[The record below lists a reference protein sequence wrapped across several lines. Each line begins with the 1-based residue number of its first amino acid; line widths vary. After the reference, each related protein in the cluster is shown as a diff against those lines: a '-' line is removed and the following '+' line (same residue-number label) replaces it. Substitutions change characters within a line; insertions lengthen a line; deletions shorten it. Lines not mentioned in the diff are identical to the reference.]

1 MTQPDPTTTDSDAR
15 AAGQAAAEAAEAR
28 AHRAFGWYRAMAL
41 VTGIM
46 LLVLTAEMV
55 LKYVFGVGGYEDS
68 SRWWTARPVIGAWV
82 AILHGWIYVV
92 YAATV
97 LNLWSVMRWGLGR
110 MVALIAAGVVP
121 VLSFVLER
129 KAHGWVEADLPA
141 VTGRARVVAERRTTL
156 GR

>member
-1 MTQPDPTTTDSDAR
+1 MSETGPTTTSAEAR
-15 AAGQAAAEAAEAR
+15 AAGQAAAQAAETR
-28 AHRAFGWYRAMAL
+28 AHRAFGWYRAMAF
-41 VTGIM
+41 VTGVM

-55 LKYVFGVGGYEDS
+55 LKYVFGVAGYEDETK
-68 SRWWTARPVIGAWV
+68 WWTARPVMGAWV

-110 MVALIAAGVVP
+110 VVALVAAGVVP